1 MNNWYAGERR
11 LYENRS
17 TKELAETAHIIEFGG
32 GSAHARRQVRLEA
45 IKDILAEREQGNADI
60 IVEDKGAQ

>member
-17 TKELAETAHIIEFGG
+17 TEELAETAHIIEFGG
-32 GSAHARRQVRLEA
+32 GSIYPRRQVRLEV
-45 IKDILAEREQGNADI
+45 IKQILAERGNDNI
-60 IVEDKGAQ
+60 IVQNKGEL

>member
-17 TKELAETAHIIEFGG
+17 TKELAETAHFIEFGG
-32 GSAHARRQVRLEA
+32 
-45 IKDILAEREQGNADI
+45 
-60 IVEDKGAQ
+60 